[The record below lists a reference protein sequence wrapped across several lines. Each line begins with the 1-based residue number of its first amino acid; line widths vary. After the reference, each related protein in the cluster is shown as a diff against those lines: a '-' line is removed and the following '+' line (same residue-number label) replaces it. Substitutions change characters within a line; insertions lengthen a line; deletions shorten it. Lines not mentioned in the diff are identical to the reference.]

1 MVVCLLAVASVA
13 SRHFCGGHFV
23 PLAAVGYCLN
33 SDLPRVGSWVFYKLA
48 SRVLSKTVAS
58 ACISVVSKAL
68 LFIYI
73 EMGVGALEL
82 GCLCT
87 LEIKNESLEAGGMAQ
102 RGRSE
107 HLLLF

>member
-1 MVVCLLAVASVA
+1 MVCLLAVASVA
-13 SRHFCGGHFV
+13 SRHSCGGHFV

-33 SDLPRVGSWVFYKLA
+33 SDLPRVGLWVFYKSA

-58 ACISVVSKAL
+58 ACISMVSKAL

-82 GCLCT
+82 GCLYIRDKKR
-87 LEIKNESLEAGGMAQ
+87 EP
-102 RGRSE
+102 
-107 HLLLF
+107 